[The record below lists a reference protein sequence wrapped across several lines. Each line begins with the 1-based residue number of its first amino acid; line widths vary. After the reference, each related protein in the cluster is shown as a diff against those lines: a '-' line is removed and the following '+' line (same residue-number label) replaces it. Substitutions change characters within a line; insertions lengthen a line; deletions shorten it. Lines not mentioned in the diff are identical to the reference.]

1 MKKRFMKEGGSP
13 KENRERLARIFL
25 KPRFWRYRRLIR
37 LAETMIRPLV
47 LFSKDGSPPKLDVPE
62 RILVFDPGGLGDMVL
77 LIPFLRNLR
86 THFPSSRVVLLGGPE
101 SGAFLLDQGMVEE
114 RIPIDMPWGV
124 RLSRWKRHNPF
135 SLSWLRFLRELW
147 RLRKQRFDLAF
158 SAGWG
163 GDLRGNLVIW
173 LTGARRRVGYGYGG
187 GEFLL
192 TDVVE
197 PDLARPHVAN
207 RNLHLLDRIGL
218 PLLSHGETLT
228 ISPEDER
235 QAAELLAQHGIGK
248 EDLVIG
254 IHPGAG
260 SAVREWG
267 DERFAEVARGA
278 AEKFGAKILWFSD
291 PVKPRPVPTRLD
303 AISLT
308 LSFREFAAVVCRCQL
323 FLCNDSGPMHVAA
336 ALKVPVVAVFGPQRP
351 EWFGP
356 YGEGHR
362 VVIRQDI
369 WCRPCADH
377 CIFEQPYCLRLIS
390 VDQVTQAVTDALKGL
405 GQSYRCV
412 GARG

>member
-1 MKKRFMKEGGSP
+1 MSP
-13 KENRERLARIFL
+13 ESPAERAILASRKQAAQIL
-25 KPRFWRYRRLIR
+25 LRPTVWRYRAVVSI
-37 LAETMIRPLV
+37 AEMCLRPLTH
-47 LFSKDGSPPKLDVPE
+47 LFGSNSAKSLGQVDK
-62 RILVFDPGGLGDMVL
+62 ILVFDPGGLGDMML
-77 LIPFLRNLR
+77 LLPFLQNLR
-86 THFPSSRVVLLGGPE
+86 ACFPGSRVTLLGNI
-101 SGAFLLDQGMVEE
+101 GAGAYLLECGM
-114 RIPIDMPWGV
+114 IDENIEFRVPW
-124 RLSRWKRHNPF
+124 RHASRWKRLNPF
-135 SLSWLRFLRELW
+135 SLCWLRFLGRVF
-147 RLRKQRFDLAF
+147 RLRKQGFDLAF
-158 SAGWG
+158 AAGWG
-163 GDLRGNLVIW
+163 GDFRGNLVIW
-173 LTGARRRVGYGYGG
+173 LAGAERRVGYAYGG
-187 GEFLL
+187 GGFLL
-192 TDVVE
+192 TDIAQ
-197 PDLARPHVAN
+197 PDLAHPHVAD
-207 RNLHLLDRIGL
+207 RNLHLLDEIGF
-218 PLLSHGETLT
+218 PRMSDAEAFRVT
-228 ISPEDER
+228 PDEER
-235 QAAELLAQHGIGK
+235 TASDLLAQHGVTK
-248 EDLVIG
+248 EDLAIG
-254 IHPGAG
+254 VHPGAR
-260 SAVREWG
+260 SAIREWG

-390 VDQVTQAVTDALKGL
+390 VDQVTQAVTDALKEL